1 MYKLQLN
8 PTLSKK
14 MNQNMAQRKLAPGE
28 MMDDLHSIG
37 SKIFLKYCHVNEV
50 IKKRQIFC
58 IYKARF
64 LAKILQLKKNGM
76 RFELMT
82 KVSEWINY

>member
-37 SKIFLKYCHVNEV
+37 SKIFLKYCHVNDV
-50 IKKRQIFC
+50 VKKR
-58 IYKARF
+58 
-64 LAKILQLKKNGM
+64 
-76 RFELMT
+76 
-82 KVSEWINY
+82 

>member
-1 MYKLQLN
+1 
-8 PTLSKK
+8 
-14 MNQNMAQRKLAPGE
+14 MAQRKLAPGE

-64 LAKILQLKKNGM
+64 LAKILQLKKNGT

-82 KVSEWINY
+82 KVTEWIHDSEAY